1 MRDVSPRVAVP
12 DENHVCTSFSFSFSF
27 SSSSK
32 IFETSKE
39 RETLIRDLSL
49 KSRRVLLMIFLDLE
63 ERLFNRTL
71 KKNDDCNLNGEEN
84 R

>member
-32 IFETSKE
+32 IFETSEE

-49 KSRRVLLMIFLDLE
+49 KSRPLTSLINDLS
-63 ERLFNRTL
+63 RS
-71 KKNDDCNLNGEEN
+71 
-84 R
+84 